1 MFVDS
6 VVYLFENYWFILLLA
21 LLIGFIVGWRSCTAA
36 S

>member
-6 VVYLFENYWFILLLA
+6 VTYLFQNYWFILLIA
-21 LLIGFIVGWRSCTAA
+21 ALIGFIVGWRSCTAA